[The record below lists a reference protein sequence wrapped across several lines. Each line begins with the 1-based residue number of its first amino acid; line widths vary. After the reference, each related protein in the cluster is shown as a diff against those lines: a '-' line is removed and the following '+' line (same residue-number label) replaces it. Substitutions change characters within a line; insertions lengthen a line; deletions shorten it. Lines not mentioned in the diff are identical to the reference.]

1 MGKETA
7 RILVIGAG
15 VNGSVCASGLQKGG
29 VDVTVLARGTR
40 YDEILKEGIIIEDA
54 FKGKQAVTKV
64 KVINVLKPNDIY
76 DYILVIVRRNQI
88 TGLLPVLAKNKSPN
102 IVFMGNNLGG
112 SEEYTAALGKER
124 VMFGFVFAGGKRE
137 GDKIKAISSTS
148 LASPFGEIDGSMTP
162 RLKRLIGILRQGG
175 FNAQPSNQILD
186 FLFTHGAGVP
196 LFAKLTI
203 KHELDTRDLAKS
215 SSDVGLLIDSMRESL
230 SVLRATGHKIV
241 PSSMGI
247 IEVIPRFILVALVR
261 FFLSL
266 KLAEVGGAYHVSQ
279 APDEMQ
285 FLAEELEAL
294 VKKSGLPA
302 PAIRKVLSMK

>member
-1 MGKETA
+1 M
-7 RILVIGAG
+7 
-15 VNGSVCASGLQKGG
+15 
-29 VDVTVLARGTR
+29 LARGTR